1 MPSSTFYSLNLAA
14 NASSGNLL
22 AGDINEFVPV
32 PSVVTIYAVVSALGM
47 QITCL
52 ADSDIAVNRKQIPF
66 IGTTLVKK
74 DQQIDSFAVAGGTRL
89 NVSLDDTSGSG
100 TSDTYVC
107 IEVTPI
113 A

>member
-14 NASSGNLL
+14 NGNSGNLL

-32 PSVVTIYAVVSALGM
+32 PSVVSVYAVVSALGM
-47 QITCL
+47 QITVL

-74 DQQIDSFAVAGGTRL
+74 DQLIDSFAVAGGTRL
-89 NVSLDDTSGSG
+89 NVQLDDTSASG

-107 IEVTPI
+107 VEVTPI
-113 A
+113 G